1 MPLNVA
7 ELQVTIGADVAGA
20 ERGLRSVE
28 EGVKRVSGMGRLL
41 DGISSAVR
49 GVVQGFSQLGL
60 AAMGVQSLT
69 NALTGL
75 TRSLFDTN
83 ASYEMVRAQLQ
94 AFTGSGEEA
103 ARIFAAIKDEAAKTP
118 FAFNDMA
125 KAAVMLIPSAK
136 AAGKQLDELIKTAE
150 VLAALNPEQGLVGA
164 AFALR
169 EALSGDF
176 ISIVERFNLPRQ
188 YINQLKTEGVPAI
201 EIVNRVLQEMGASTE
216 LVGLMAST
224 ARGRWSTF
232 VDVLSQVKAAA
243 LEALFLQ
250 LSGTLSDITGW
261 LSENQPRFEEF
272 AGLVGQKLASAFI
285 TARDA
290 VMTLIQALA
299 GNWQDA
305 PGQIR
310 EVHRAFGW
318 LGLTIRAVVIP
329 ALQAGRTALN
339 EFLSGFHGQGGDS
352 LLARL
357 GEGVRNTVTI
367 IETNLPRAK
376 EVLSSLVNTIKN
388 DVVPAWDEFRT
399 RIDPV
404 VNAISTRL
412 PTIVPVIAGVAA
424 AFAGLSI
431 AGAGLSAAL
440 GPLLGI
446 MGALRAFAS
455 VTTILST
462 VVGILGGPVTAAIL
476 GVVAALGVG
485 YLAWTQNWFGM
496 RDTLTQFWTQAQPV
510 IDGIKSGLVNAWNEA
525 TPILQSV
532 ADAFT
537 RIWDAVAPLAGEALQ
552 SVISFGKEIVADWR
566 AWAEEVGPLAAQAWD
581 NVKNAVISVVT
592 TIASVV
598 GPVLSAIV
606 SFVREHSDEIRTIIA
621 SVWGVIK
628 SVIMLAINTIQNVL
642 TIVLA
647 IIAGDWRAAWEG
659 MKRLVSEIWDGI
671 KGIVTNVLNGLKAG
685 LSIGLDAL
693 RDIASAAW
701 DKLKELTHRAWDGLK
716 EVISNTI
723 EDIKAAVSTIKDK
736 ILSALSRAKD
746 WLVETGRDLVQGL
759 IDGIKSMAQRV
770 IDTITGIV
778 TGAIDSAKRLLGIKS
793 PSRVFFAIGIDVGQG
808 LVRGLARVR
817 DAVSEAAA
825 GVGEATVAGVTREL
839 EQAQSA
845 VNLLRDFASAVEH
858 YLAIAERWSAV
869 QRAGR
874 RDWGMLF
881 DLVEQLARGGIGA
894 MMRVA
899 REAGDEALQQA
910 SSALEA
916 TRSVIELV
924 NALLD
929 LSERLRRGLP
939 RVTFEPMFDW
949 LSTFA
954 SSAVTTLD
962 TVARVLGT
970 DALERARAVANTT
983 KDVIELA
990 ASALDMALRWAETGA
1005 EARRVWDEAA
1015 SWFNDVAKTVVHMF
1029 AALAQALGKDALEG
1043 ADHVVQIVHGVVEA
1057 MSGALEAIAEFTNM
1071 TEQVQAVDSLIEWFV
1086 AFSDRVVRAMAGAAT
1101 QLGVALDEARRAAS
1115 TVSDIVRALED
1126 ALKAVAEAGSSIVA
1140 PALVP
1145 VQAPAAVA
1153 ETLTQPP
1160 TVNVDVRVYLD
1171 ERELK
1176 GLVKQVIMEVLTR

>member
-1 MPLNVA
+1 MPINVA

-41 DGISSAVR
+41 DGVSSALR

-75 TRSLFDTN
+75 TRSLFATN

-188 YINQLKTEGVPAI
+188 YINQLKAEGVPAM

-243 LEALFLQ
+243 LEALFQQ

-272 AGLVGQKLASAFI
+272 AGLVGQKLAAAFI

-290 VMTLIQALA
+290 VMTLIQALT

-310 EVHRAFGW
+310 EVHRAVGL
-318 LGLTIRAVVIP
+318 LGLTIRALVIP
-329 ALQAGRTALN
+329 ALASGRAALN
-339 EFLSGFHGQGGDS
+339 EFLAGFRGQASGS
-352 LLARL
+352 LLAGL
-357 GEGVRNTVTI
+357 GEGVRNTVAI

-376 EVLSSLVNTIKN
+376 EVLLSLANTIRN
-388 DVVPAWDEFRT
+388 DVVPAWEEFRT
-399 RIDPV
+399 RIEPI
-404 VNAISTRL
+404 VNAIATRL
-412 PTIVPVIAGVAA
+412 PTIVPVVAGVAA

-431 AGAGLSAAL
+431 ASAGLSAAI
-440 GPLLGI
+440 GPLLGVV
-446 MGALRAFAS
+446 GALRALTS
-455 VTTILST
+455 VSAILGT
-462 VVGILGGPVTAAIL
+462 VVGLLGGPVTAAIL

-485 YLAWTQNWFGM
+485 YLAWTQNWGGM
-496 RDTLTQFWTQAQPV
+496 RDTMTQFWTQVQPA
-510 IDGIKSGLVNAWNEA
+510 IDGIKTGLINAWNEA
-525 TPILQSV
+525 TPILQSA

-537 RIWDAVAPLAGEALQ
+537 RIWNAVAPLAGEALQ
-552 SVISFGKEIVADWR
+552 SIISFGKEIFADWR
-566 AWAEEVGPLAAQAWD
+566 EWAEEVAPLAAQAWE
-581 NVKNAVISVVT
+581 NVKVAVAAVMGTLAAIVL
-592 TIASVV
+592 
-598 GPVLSAIV
+598 PVLSKIID
-606 SFVREHSDEIRTIIA
+606 FFRRHSDELRTIVQSA
-621 SVWGVIK
+621 WSVIK
-628 SVIMLAINTIQNVL
+628 AVITLVVNTIQNVI
-642 TIVLA
+642 TIALA
-647 IIAGDWRAAWEG
+647 LIAGDWRAAWQG
-659 MKRLVSEIWDGI
+659 MKRLVAEVWQGI
-671 KGIVTNVLNGLKAG
+671 KSIVVNVLNGVKAG

-701 DKLKELTHRAWDGLK
+701 DKLKELTQRAWDGLK

-723 EDIKAAVSTIKDK
+723 QDIKGAVSSIKDK

-746 WLVETGRDLVQGL
+746 WLVDTGRDLIQGL
-759 IDGIKSMAQRV
+759 IDGIKASAQRV
-770 IDTITGIV
+770 IDAMTGIV
-778 TGAIDSAKRLLGIKS
+778 SGAIDSAKRLLGIKS
-793 PSRVFFAIGIDVGQG
+793 PSKVFFSIGIDVGEG

-817 DAVSEAAA
+817 DAVSEAAV

-839 EQAQSA
+839 ELAQSA
-845 VNLLRDFASAVEH
+845 VNLLRDFASAVEQ
-858 YLAIAERWSAV
+858 YLAITERWSAV
-869 QRAGR
+869 QRAGKR
-874 RDWGMLF
+874 NWGTLF
-881 DLVEQLARGGIGA
+881 DLVEQLARGGISA

-899 REAGDEALQQA
+899 REAGDEALEQA

-916 TRSVIELV
+916 TRSVIDVV

-939 RVTFEPMFDW
+939 RMTFEPMFDW

-962 TVARVLGT
+962 IVARVLGA
-970 DALERARAVANTT
+970 DALERARAVAETT
-983 KDVIELA
+983 QNIIELA
-990 ASALDMALRWAETGA
+990 ASALDMASRWAEAGA

-1015 SWFNDVAKTVVHMF
+1015 SWFNDVAKTVVDMF
-1029 AALAQALGKDALEG
+1029 ASLARAFGEDALESV
-1043 ADHVVQIVHGVVEA
+1043 DHVGQAVHGVVEA
-1057 MSGALEAIAEFTNM
+1057 MSGALQAIAQFAQM
-1071 TEQVQAVDSLIEWFV
+1071 AEQVQAVDGLIEWFA
-1086 AFSDRVVRAMAGAAT
+1086 AFSDRVVRAMAGSAT
-1101 QLGVALDEARRAAS
+1101 ALGAALDDARSAAS
-1115 TVSDIVRALED
+1115 TVNDIVRALEE
-1126 ALKAVAEAGSSIVA
+1126 ALKAVGEAGRTIIA
-1140 PALVP
+1140 PALAP
-1145 VQAPAAVA
+1145 AQAPASVTEA
-1153 ETLTQPP
+1153 LTQPP

>member
-1 MPLNVA
+1 MPVNVA

-20 ERGLRSVE
+20 EKGLRSVE
-28 EGVKRVSGMGRLL
+28 EGVKRVSGMGRFL
-41 DGISSAVR
+41 DGVSSAIGSVVR
-49 GVVQGFSQLGL
+49 GFSQLGL
-60 AAMGVQSLT
+60 AAMGVQSLVH
-69 NALTGL
+69 AVSGL
-75 TRSLFDTN
+75 SRSLFATN

-103 ARIFAAIKDEAAKTP
+103 ARIFAAIRDEAARTP
-118 FAFNDMA
+118 FAFEEMA
-125 KAAVMLIPSAK
+125 RAAVMLVPSAK

-176 ISIVERFNLPRQ
+176 VSLVERFNLPRQ
-188 YINQLKTEGVPAI
+188 YINQLKEEGVPAL
-201 EIVNRVLQEMGASTE
+201 EIVRRTLEQMGASTE

-224 ARGRWSTF
+224 AQGRWSTF
-232 VDVLSQVKAAA
+232 VDVLSQVKATA
-243 LEALFLQ
+243 LEALFQQ
-250 LSGTLSDITGW
+250 LSGTLSW
-261 LSENQPRFEEF
+261 LTDWLTQNQPRIEQF
-272 AGLVGQKLASAFI
+272 AGFVGERLASAFV

-290 VMTLIQALA
+290 VITFIQALS

-310 EVHRAFGW
+310 EVHRVFGW
-318 LGLTIRAVVIP
+318 LGLTIRAIVVP
-329 ALQAGRTALN
+329 ALQAGRAALD
-339 EFLSGFHGQGGDS
+339 EFLAGFRGAGGEGFF
-352 LLARL
+352 AKL
-357 GEGVRNTVTI
+357 GEGVKNIVTI
-367 IETNLPRAK
+367 IETNLPKAK
-376 EVLSSLVNTIKN
+376 QFLTDIGNTIKN
-388 DVVPAWDEFRT
+388 EVVPAWDEFKARAE
-399 RIDPV
+399 PV
-404 VNAISTRL
+404 INAISARL
-412 PTIVPVIAGVAA
+412 PTLVPAIAGIAA
-424 AFAGLSI
+424 ALGGLSL
-431 AGAGLSAAL
+431 AGAGLSAVL

-446 MGALRAFAS
+446 VGALRGLTA
-455 VTTILST
+455 VTGVVSTI
-462 VVGILGGPVTAAIL
+462 VGLLGGPVTAAIL

-485 YLAWTQNWFGM
+485 YLAWNQNWFGM
-496 RDTLTQFWTQAQPV
+496 RDTVSQFWTQVQPT
-510 IDGIKSGLVNAWNEA
+510 IDGIKNGLTSAWNEA
-525 TPILQSV
+525 TPILQSA

-537 RIWDAVAPLAGEALQ
+537 QIWNAVAPLAGEALQ

-566 AWAEEVGPLAAQAWD
+566 AWAEEVAPLAAQAWE
-581 NVKNAVISVVT
+581 NVKNAVINVVT

-598 GPVLSAIV
+598 GPVLSAIA
-606 SFVREHSDEIRTIIA
+606 SFVREHSDEIRTIVESA
-621 SVWGVIK
+621 WGVIK
-628 SVIMLAINTIQNVL
+628 AVIMLAINTVQNVI

-647 IIAGDWRAAWEG
+647 LIAGDWRAAWEG

-671 KGIVTNVLNGLKAG
+671 KAIVTNVLNGLKAG

-701 DKLKELTHRAWDGLK
+701 DKLKELTQRAWDGLK

-723 EDIKAAVSTIKDK
+723 EDIKGAVSSIKDK
-736 ILSALSRAKD
+736 ILSALSRAKE
-746 WLVETGRDLVQGL
+746 WLVDTGRDLIQGL
-759 IDGIKSMAQRV
+759 IDGIKSMAQHV

-778 TGAIDSAKRLLGIKS
+778 TGAIESAKKLLGIKS
-793 PSRVFFAIGIDVGQG
+793 PSKVFFSIGIDVGEG

-817 DAVSEAAA
+817 DTVSEAAA

-839 EQAQSA
+839 ERAQSA
-845 VNLLRDFASAVEH
+845 VNLLRDFASVVEQ

-874 RDWGMLF
+874 RDWGVLF

-899 REAGDEALQQA
+899 RDAGDEALQQA

-916 TRSVIELV
+916 TRSVVELV

-949 LSTFA
+949 LSAFA

-962 TVARVLGT
+962 TVARMLGS
-970 DALERARAVANTT
+970 DALERARAVTDTT
-983 KDVIELA
+983 KNVIELA
-990 ASALDMALRWAETGA
+990 ASALDIALRWAETGV

-1015 SWFNDVAKTVVHMF
+1015 SWFNDVAKTALDMF
-1029 AALAQALGKDALEG
+1029 ASLAKALGKDALEG
-1043 ADHVVQIVHGVVEA
+1043 ADRVVQAVHGVVET
-1057 MSGALEAIAEFTNM
+1057 MSGALDAIAQFTNM

-1086 AFSDRVVRAMAGAAT
+1086 VFSDRVVRAMAGAAT
-1101 QLGVALDEARRAAS
+1101 ELGKALDDARRAAS
-1115 TVSDIVRALED
+1115 TVSDIVRALQD
-1126 ALKAVAEAGSSIVA
+1126 ALQAVSQAGQLGASPMLAFA
-1140 PALVP
+1140 PTTAP
-1145 VQAPAAVA
+1145 VT

-1160 TVNVDVRVYLD
+1160 VVNVDVKVLLD

-1176 GLVKQVIMEVLTR
+1176 NLVKQVIVEVLSR

>member
-20 ERGLRSVE
+20 EKGLRSVE

-41 DGISSAVR
+41 DGVSSALR

-75 TRSLFDTN
+75 TRSLFATN

-188 YINQLKTEGVPAI
+188 YINQLKAEGVPAM

-243 LEALFLQ
+243 LEALFQQ
-250 LSGTLSDITGW
+250 LSGALSDITGW

-339 EFLSGFHGQGGDS
+339 EFLSGFRGEGGDS
-352 LLARL
+352 LFARL
-357 GEGVRNTVTI
+357 GEGVRDTVTV
-367 IETNLPRAK
+367 IETNLPKAK
-376 EVLSSLVNTIKN
+376 ELLGSLASTIRN
-388 DVVPAWDEFRT
+388 DVVPAWEEFRA

-424 AFAGLSI
+424 AFAGVSI

-446 MGALRAFAS
+446 MGAFRALTS
-455 VTTILST
+455 VTTVLGT
-462 VVGILGGPVTAAIL
+462 VVGLLGGPVTAAIL

-485 YLAWTQNWFGM
+485 YLAWNQNWFGM
-496 RDTLTQFWTQAQPV
+496 RDTLSQFWAQAQPT
-510 IDGIKSGLVNAWNEA
+510 IDSIKDGLVNAWNQA
-525 TPILQSV
+525 TPILQTV

-537 RIWDAVAPLAGEALQ
+537 RIWNAVAPLTGEAFQ
-552 SVISFGKEIVADWR
+552 SVISFGKQLVADWR
-566 AWAEEVGPLAAQAWD
+566 EWAKEVAPLAARAFE
-581 NVKNAVISVVT
+581 NVKTAVMTVMGVILAVVLPALNAI
-592 TIASVV
+592 IN
-598 GPVLSAIV
+598 
-606 SFVREHSDEIRTIIA
+606 FFRRHSDELRTIVQSA
-621 SVWGVIK
+621 WGVIK
-628 SVIMLAINTIQNVL
+628 AVITLVMNTIQNII

-659 MKRLVSEIWDGI
+659 MKRLVSEIWSGI
-671 KGIVTNVLNGLKAG
+671 KSIVTNVLNGLKAG

-701 DKLKELTHRAWDGLK
+701 DKLKELTQRAWNALTAT
-716 EVISNTI
+716 ISNAI
-723 EDIKAAVSTIKDK
+723 EDIKTAISSIKDK
-736 ILSALSRAKD
+736 ILNALGRAKD
-746 WLVETGRDLVQGL
+746 WLVETGRDLIQGL
-759 IDGIKSMAQRV
+759 IDGIRSMAQRV

-793 PSRVFFAIGIDVGQG
+793 PSKVFFSIGIDVGEG

-839 EQAQSA
+839 ERAQSA
-845 VNLLRDFASAVEH
+845 VNLLRDFASAVEQ
-858 YLAIAERWSAV
+858 YLAIAERWSTV

-874 RDWGMLF
+874 RDWGELF

-894 MMRVA
+894 MVRVA
-899 REAGDEALQQA
+899 RDAGDEALAQA

-916 TRSVIELV
+916 TRSVIDVV

-939 RVTFEPMFDW
+939 RVTFEPMFEW

-962 TVARVLGT
+962 IVARVLGG
-970 DALERARAVANTT
+970 DALERARAVAETT
-983 KDVIELA
+983 KNVIELA
-990 ASALDMALRWAETGA
+990 TSALDIASRWADVGA

-1015 SWFNDVAKTVVHMF
+1015 SWFNDVAQTAMDVF
-1029 AALAQALGKDALEG
+1029 ASLGRSFGEDALESV
-1043 ADHVVQIVHGVVEA
+1043 DRVVQVVSGVVEA
-1057 MSGALEAIAEFTNM
+1057 MSAALEAIAEFTKM
-1071 TEQVQAVDSLIEWFV
+1071 TNQLQTVDTLVEWFV
-1086 AFSDRVVRAMAGAAT
+1086 AFSDRVVRAMAGAAN
-1101 QLGVALDEARRAAS
+1101 QLGKALDDARRAAS
-1115 TVSDIVRALED
+1115 SVSDIVRALES

-1140 PALVP
+1140 PTLVP
-1145 VQAPAAVA
+1145 AQAPAAVT